1 MNVNNNISGGI
12 NNINNNGQNQNSN
25 NSASLKRREK
35 GRLIM
40 QEWIVKSGQNL
51 LTNPNAQIAI
61 TNVINPNR
69 KLN

>member
-1 MNVNNNISGGI
+1 MRK
-12 NNINNNGQNQNSN
+12 
-25 NSASLKRREK
+25 SARGESKRREK

-40 QEWIVKSGQNL
+40 QEWLVKSGQNL

>member
-12 NNINNNGQNQNSN
+12 NNINNHGQNQNG
-25 NSASLKRREK
+25 SASLKRREK

-40 QEWIVKSGQNL
+40 QEWLVKSGQNL

-61 TNVINPNR
+61 THNINPQKKEN
-69 KLN
+69 